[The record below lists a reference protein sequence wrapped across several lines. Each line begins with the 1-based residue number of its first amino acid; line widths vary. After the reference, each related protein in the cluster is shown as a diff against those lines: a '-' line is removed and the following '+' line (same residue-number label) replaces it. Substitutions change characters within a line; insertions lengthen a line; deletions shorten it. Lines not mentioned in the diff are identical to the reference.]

1 MFSQLIERIKKSTY
15 ILQILTLMSG
25 TIIAQVLM
33 LAIIPVLTRLYTP
46 EEFGIYSLFLSIV
59 FILGVVASWKY
70 ELAIMLP
77 KRDRDAQALVFL
89 SLIITISMVFGI
101 SLILLVFHDLLI
113 EHFPEISS
121 IIWLIPIGV
130 LLTGLFQIFTAYSS
144 RHQFYKK
151 IASVKVTNA
160 FTIASVQTMLR
171 YFLNWNGLISGKII
185 ADIVSVS
192 LFVTY
197 HIKKQTLQL
206 KHFSKRRIYYNAKKY
221 DNFPKYQSFTVFLN
235 AISQNLP
242 VLMLTSLFSAE
253 AAGFYALTTRV
264 LQAPVS
270 LVGGSTREVYYQ
282 RASRLYAN
290 GEDIFALYKKTTLGL
305 LKIFLVPFLVISLF
319 GEDLFRII
327 FGENWNISGYI
338 AQIMVLWFMLLFINT
353 PSIITFSILG
363 LQKIQM
369 YLEIVSVIMRILSIY
384 AGFYFFDSFIAS
396 IVFYTI
402 YSVLFN
408 ITLISYIF
416 TKLKFNSTMVLQK
429 GKS

>member
-89 SLIITISMVFGI
+89 SLIITISMV
-101 SLILLVFHDLLI
+101 LATTMILLIFHTALI
-113 EHFPEISS
+113 EHFPELSS
-121 IIWLIPIGV
+121 IIWLIPVGV

-160 FTIASVQTMLR
+160 FTIASVQTMFR
-171 YFLNWNGLISGKII
+171 YLLNWNGLISGKII
-185 ADIVSVS
+185 ADTVSVS
-192 LFVTY
+192 LFVSY

-206 KHFSKRRIYYNAKKY
+206 KNFSKRRIYYNAKKY
-221 DNFPKYQSFTVFLN
+221 DNFPKYQSFTTFLN
-235 AISQNLP
+235 AISQNIP
-242 VLMLTSLFSAE
+242 VLMLTALFSPA
-253 AAGFYALTTRV
+253 AAGLYALTVRV

-270 LVGGSTREVYYQ
+270 LIGGSTREVYYQ
-282 RASRLYAN
+282 RASKMYAN
-290 GEDIFALYKKTTLGL
+290 GENIFRLYMKTTLGL
-305 LKIFLVPFLVISLF
+305 VKIFFIPFVVVLFF
-319 GEDLFRII
+319 GETI
-327 FGENWNISGYI
+327 FGWIFGQEWIESGHI
-338 AQIMVLWFMLLFINT
+338 AQILIVWFLFLFINT
-353 PSIITFSILG
+353 PSVITYSILG
-363 LQKIQM
+363 IQKFQLV
-369 YLEIVSVIMRILSIY
+369 LEIVSVFLRFGSIY
-384 AGFYFFDSFIAS
+384 LGYALFDSYIAS
-396 IVFYTI
+396 IWMFMVSSVAVNLITI
-402 YSVLFN
+402 Y
-408 ITLISYIF
+408 IIYAR
-416 TKLKFNSTMVLQK
+416 LKPQEK
-429 GKS
+429 Q